1 MTRMADLL
9 SIGSFSRMT
18 FLTVKA
24 LRHYHDEGLLAPA
37 SIDPHSG
44 YRYYRLDQV
53 PTARLIRRLRD
64 LDLPVDQVREVLA
77 APDDATRNRVI
88 VAHLERMSR
97 QLQETQETV
106 ESLRRMLSAEGEQ
119 LDVVD
124 RDEPALVTLAIR
136 ETVAGEDVLGWW
148 LDAFTELHRV
158 LRVAGLDRSGPDGA
172 VFPTEFFTDGVG
184 ELVAFVPVASLDD
197 AERAAAGRVLAET
210 LPGGRFAV
218 ASYDGPMVDL
228 DSAYSAVGRAVVE
241 RAVASEGPVRERYLP
256 LGSGDDLLQH
266 RTEVCWPTTEG

>member
-1 MTRMADLL
+1 MADLL

-24 LRHYHDEGLLAPA
+24 LRHYHDAGLLAPA

-64 LDLPVDQVREVLA
+64 LDLPVDEVREVLA
-77 APDDATRNRVI
+77 APDEATRNRVI

-119 LDVVD
+119 LAVVD
-124 RDEPALVTLAIR
+124 RDEPALVALAIR

-148 LDAFTELHRV
+148 LDAFTELHRLV
-158 LRVAGLDRSGPDGA
+158 RVAGLERSGPDGV

-184 ELVAFVPVASLDD
+184 ELVAFVPVVGLD
-197 AERAAAGRVLAET
+197 AAGRAATGRVRAEQ

-228 DSAYSAVGRAVVE
+228 DAAYSAVGKAVVE
-241 RAVASEGPVRERYLP
+241 RAVASEAPVRERYLP
-256 LGSGDDLLQH
+256 LGPGDDLLQH
-266 RTEVCWPTTEG
+266 RTEVCWPTTQAG